1 MGKYYLEN
9 IVEKENETVKSLQ
22 EFDTRDAAEAAFHRE
37 VSYPTQFDDT
47 LFVRCTV
54 INPAGGAEKGL
65 SEYWK
70 KDIPQP
76 EPDPENPEPTPVVDT
91 TKYYLTKLKF
101 KTDNSEPVKELFDYE
116 TKQEGI
122 YAFHDGLATDML
134 DTQYKA
140 LTYRITDKYGSQAH
154 DTRYWE
160 RS

>member
-1 MGKYYLEN
+1 MGKFYLEN
-9 IVEKENETVKSLQ
+9 IVEKEEQTVKSLQ
-22 EFDTRDAAEAAFHRE
+22 EFNSRDEAEAAFHRE
-37 VSYPTQFDDT
+37 ISYPTQFDDT

-54 INPAGGAEKGL
+54 INSAGGAEKDL

-70 KDIPQP
+70 KDIP
-76 EPDPENPEPTPVVDT
+76 DPEEPVEDT
-91 TKYYLTKLKF
+91 TKYYLTKIKF
-101 KTDNSEPVKELFDYE
+101 KTDNSEPIKELFDYE
-116 TKQEGI
+116 TKNDGI

-140 LTYRITDKYGSQAH
+140 LTYRLTDKYGNMAH